1 MDRLHDYIMCRL
13 LALLYICGNLAFC
26 SFEGSFVI
34 RCCEL
39 PFSPLKNILA
49 GPLDLNDITDVADA
63 PNGSYVNGIVGKK
76 NKSLIACKIA
86 E

>member
-1 MDRLHDYIMCRL
+1 MCRL

-26 SFEGSFVI
+26 SFESSFVI

-39 PFSPLKNILA
+39 PFYPSLKNILA
-49 GPLDLNDITDVADA
+49 GLLDLNDITDVADA

-76 NKSLIACKIA
+76 KVSNCMQNCRVK
-86 E
+86 